1 MALAE
6 LEDLSEAVRLAAKVD
21 YTVLSGVEVESAAE
35 MVQRLKAQLAGLEAQ
50 AVGAYDSSMQWS
62 TAGHRSVASAL
73 RHRCRIFGGEAGSA
87 VALAR
92 ALRTMPGTQL
102 ALHDGAVSFNHARRL
117 AQASTRPEFADAE
130 TFLLSKAATLSY
142 ADFRRAVAY
151 WEQVVDDARRGDDP
165 EPSDAKE
172 TNRAAYVSQTLSE
185 MTRVDA
191 WLDPVGGETFREAL
205 RVIEQ
210 EMFTKDWEKAK
221 AGFGDAVAVD
231 KLWRTPA
238 QRRADALV
246 EMAVRSRT
254 ATKNGKRPLPL
265 VIIHTNL
272 DTFEAALARLARLT
286 PKAAHGAER
295 LCETDGGVVLT
306 PPTQMIEQ
314 AIQGHVRRLVYQS
327 PGVILDYG
335 RKQRLFTGE
344 LRQAIQARDR
354 RCAHDGCD
362 IPARQC
368 EIDHDLPWDD
378 HGRTAH
384 YNGKARCSYHHR
396 NWKPR
401 PG

>member
-50 AVGAYDSSMQWS
+50 AVGAYDASMQWLVS
-62 TAGHRSVASAL
+62 AHRSAASAL
-73 RHRCRIFGGEAGSA
+73 RHRCRIFGGGAGTA
-87 VALAR
+87 VSLAR

-102 ALHDGAVSFNHARRL
+102 ALHDGAVSFNHARRP

-130 TFLLSKAATLSY
+130 AFLLSKAATLSY
-142 ADFRRAVAY
+142 ADFQRAVAY

-165 EPSDAKE
+165 EPPDPKE
-172 TNRAAYVSQTLSE
+172 TKRAAHVSQTLSE

-191 WLDPVGGETFREAL
+191 WLEPVGGETFREAL
-205 RVIEQ
+205 RLIEQ
-210 EMFTKDWEKAK
+210 EMFKKDWEKAK

-231 KLWRTPA
+231 RLWRTPA

-254 ATKNGKRPLPL
+254 APKNGKRPLPL
-265 VIIHTNL
+265 IIIHTNL
-272 DTFEAALARLARLT
+272 DTFEAALARLT

-306 PPTQMIEQ
+306 PTQMIEQ
-314 AIQGHVRRLVYQS
+314 AIQGHVCRLVYQS

-344 LRQAIQARDR
+344 LRQTIQARDR

>member
-21 YTVLSGVEVESAAE
+21 YTSLSGVEVESAAE
-35 MVQRLKAQLAGLEAQ
+35 MVQRLKAQLAGLEAH
-50 AVGAYDSSMQWS
+50 AVGAYDTSMQWS
-62 TAGHRSVASAL
+62 TAGHRSAASAL
-73 RHRCRIFGGEAGSA
+73 RHRCRIYGGEAGTA

-92 ALRTMPGTQL
+92 ALRIMPGTRL
-102 ALHDGAVSFNHARRL
+102 ALDDGAVSFNHARRL

-130 TFLLSKAATLSY
+130 AFLLSKAATLSY
-142 ADFRRAVAY
+142 TDFQRAVAY

-165 EPSDAKE
+165 EPPDPKE
-172 TNRAAYVSQTLSE
+172 TKRAAYVSQTLSE

-191 WLDPVGGETFREAL
+191 WLEPVGGETFREAL
-205 RVIEQ
+205 RLIEQ
-210 EMFTKDWEKAK
+210 EMFKKDWEKAK
-221 AGFGDAVAVD
+221 AEFGDAVTVD
-231 KLWRTPA
+231 RLWRTPA

-254 ATKNGKRPLPL
+254 APKNGKRPLPL
-265 VIIHTNL
+265 VIIHADL
-272 DTFEAALARLARLT
+272 DTFEAALARLAGLAA
-286 PKAAHGAER
+286 PKALGADR
-295 LCETDGGVVLT
+295 LCETDSGVVLS
-306 PPTQMIEQ
+306 PTQMIEQ
-314 AIQGHVRRLVYQS
+314 AIQGHVRRLVYES

-354 RCAHDGCD
+354 RCAHDGCE

-368 EIDHDLPWDD
+368 EIDHTNEYDNGG
-378 HGRTAH
+378 HTSH
-384 YNGKARCSYHHR
+384 HNGKARCSYHHR